1 MSRYLKSGPMMVS
14 ADQMA
19 NPLNNT
25 ELDQY
30 ELLIRESIQ
39 NSCDEVLKN
48 NDEPVRIVIRSAIN
62 KGDEKKEL

>member
-1 MSRYLKSGPMMVS
+1 MSQSSYEWRYLKSGPMMVS

-39 NSCDEVLKN
+39 NSCDEVLKD
-48 NDEPVRIVIRSAIN
+48 NDEPVRIVL
-62 KGDEKKEL
+62 EV